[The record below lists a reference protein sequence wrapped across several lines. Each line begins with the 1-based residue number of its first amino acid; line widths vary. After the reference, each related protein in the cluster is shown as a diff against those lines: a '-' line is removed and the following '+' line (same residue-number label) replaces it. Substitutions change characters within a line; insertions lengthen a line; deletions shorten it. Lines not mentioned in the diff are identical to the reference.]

1 MNKIDINLLKEH
13 PKNKEIY
20 GEMKDDTYEDLKS
33 SIKENGLKTPI
44 KINSKHFI
52 ISGHRRWLVCKELG
66 HREIETELLYF
77 ENSEDELNYMLIE
90 NKYRVKTKT
99 QLMREVKIIY
109 ELKQK
114 EAKKRLKTKTLFK
127 ENPASE
133 NIFLG
138 METGKSSDLAGKE
151 NPASEN
157 IFLGMETGKSSDL
170 AGKDRGISG
179 PTVIKGLEVLERID
193 TEKDEA
199 NKWFFQDVMNN
210 DSVETAHRLSK
221 KPSLF
226 VDKVKD
232 IKKMTNKPTTK
243 IINELEKKEYFE
255 SRKFD
260 PPSSESKYVESVDDI
275 LKFSIDVI
283 IYEGNKYEDLVKIM
297 DRLKPDSY
305 IFIFHDNMSLS
316 KLNPLSEY
324 IKIRGRIINIWKN
337 MEISTNNYSYN
348 KKHSIIYHAKKKDGK
363 DRPLIGDYPDVHFS
377 STPESIYSF
386 ILETASIE
394 GMNVLDIT
402 GNVNLESVCLKMKR
416 NYILLKEI

>member
-1 MNKIDINLLKEH
+1 MKTN
-13 PKNKEIY
+13 Y
-20 GEMKDDTYEDLKS
+20 GEVIEKIESKKAKD
-33 SIKENGLKTPI
+33 
-44 KINSKHFI
+44 
-52 ISGHRRWLVCKELG
+52 
-66 HREIETELLYF
+66 
-77 ENSEDELNYMLIE
+77 
-90 NKYRVKTKT
+90 
-99 QLMREVKIIY
+99 
-109 ELKQK
+109 
-114 EAKKRLKTKTLFK
+114 RLKTKSIFQ
-127 ENPASE
+127 ENQGLPASE
-133 NIFLG
+133 NIYGGRKPLKIG
-138 METGKSSDLAGKE
+138 ETRNLTGKE
-151 NPASEN
+151 
-157 IFLGMETGKSSDL
+157 I
-170 AGKDRGISG
+170 GISG
-179 PTVIKGLEVLERID
+179 PTFSKGKEVVKRID
-193 TEKDEA
+193 TEEDESV
-199 NKWFFQDVMNN
+199 KWFFQDVMNN
-210 DSVETAHRLSK
+210 DSVEAAYNLSK
-221 KPSLF
+221 KPKEF
-226 VDKVKD
+226 VDKVKETKN
-232 IKKMTNKPTTK
+232 IINKPTTK